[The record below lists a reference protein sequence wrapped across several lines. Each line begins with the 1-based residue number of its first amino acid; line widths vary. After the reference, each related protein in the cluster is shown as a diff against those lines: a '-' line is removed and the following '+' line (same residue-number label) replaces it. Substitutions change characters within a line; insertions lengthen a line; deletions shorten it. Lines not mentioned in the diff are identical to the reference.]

1 METISALVERYVAL
15 WNQADAQ
22 LRRRSINQLWAEDG
36 AHFSRSI
43 EARGHAQIEA
53 RVAKAHAEFVGSGRY
68 IFVSANNVQSHHGGV
83 RFNWRMVGVSDQRVA
98 AIGFDFLL
106 LDADG
111 RIRSD
116 HQFNDPIP

>member
-22 LRRRSINQLWAEDG
+22 LRRRSIDQLWAEDG
-36 AHFSRSI
+36 VHFSRSI

-68 IFVSANNVQSHHGGV
+68 RFVSANNVQSHHGGV

-111 RIRSD
+111 RIHSD
-116 HQFNDPIP
+116 HQFSDPLP

>member
-1 METISALVERYVAL
+1 MEPITSLVERYVAL
-15 WNQADAQ
+15 WSEVDPQQ
-22 LRRRSINQLWAEDG
+22 RRRSIEQLWAEDG
-36 AHFSRSI
+36 VHFSRSI

-68 IFVSANNVQSHHGGV
+68 LFVSANNVESHHGGV
-83 RFNWRMVGVSDQRVA
+83 RFNWQMVGATDQRVA

-116 HQFNDPIP
+116 HQFSDPLP

>member
-1 METISALVERYVAL
+1 MEPITSLVERYVAL
-15 WNQADAQ
+15 WNEVDPQQ
-22 LRRRSINQLWAEDG
+22 RRRSIEQLWAEDG
-36 AHFSRSI
+36 VHFSRSI

-53 RVAKAHAEFVGSGRY
+53 RVARAHAEFVGSDRHR
-68 IFVSANNVQSHHGGV
+68 FVAANNVESHHGGV
-83 RFNWRMVGVSDQRVA
+83 RFNWRMVGASDQRVA

-116 HQFNDPIP
+116 H